1 MTTLVA
7 LDLDGTLVGWDGELP
22 RSSYDAVRSVLKSGA
37 HVVLSTGRSLLAT
50 RPVADQLHLR
60 EGWMVCSNGAVI
72 ATIDPP
78 EITDMVTFDAGP
90 AVRLLREELP
100 EALVAVE
107 ELGMGYRVSAPFPD
121 GELVGRQEVAT
132 LDSLLGDPVTRVVLR
147 CPAEEP
153 EAFLEVVDRLGL
165 QDVTYVVGHTA
176 WLDLAPKGVSKASA
190 LEVVRQRLGVVPE
203 ATFAVGDGRNDIEML
218 QWAAR
223 GVAMGDAPAE
233 VQDAADLVT
242 ETFDNDGLA
251 LALARWLPAVA

>member
-1 MTTLVA
+1 
-7 LDLDGTLVGWDGELP
+7 
-22 RSSYDAVRSVLKSGA
+22 
-37 HVVLSTGRSLLAT
+37 
-50 RPVADQLHLR
+50 
-60 EGWMVCSNGAVI
+60 
-72 ATIDPP
+72 
-78 EITDMVTFDAGP
+78 
-90 AVRLLREELP
+90 
-100 EALVAVE
+100 
-107 ELGMGYRVSAPFPD
+107 
-121 GELVGRQEVAT
+121 
-132 LDSLLGDPVTRVVLR
+132 VTRVVLR

>member
-1 MTTLVA
+1 MTSLVA

-22 RSSYDAVRSVLKSGA
+22 RSSYEAVRRVLSSGA

-60 EGWMVCSNGAVI
+60 RGWMVCSNGAII

-90 AVRLLREELP
+90 AVRLLHEHLP
-100 EALVAVE
+100 DALVAVE
-107 ELGMGYRVSAPFPD
+107 ELGVGYRVSAPFPE
-121 GELVGRQEVAT
+121 GELVGSQQVAP
-132 LDSLLGDPVTRVVLR
+132 LDEILGDPVTRVVLR

-153 EAFLEVVDRLGL
+153 DVFLRIVDRLGL
-165 QDVTYVVGHTA
+165 KDVTYVVGHTA

-190 LEVVRQRLGVVPE
+190 LEVVRKRLGVAPD

-242 ETFDNDGLA
+242 ETFENDGLA